1 MINVREW
8 LYRRKMNSVAH
19 ATLNPEG
26 PGAVQIHLIPPK
38 MGVKK
43 YETNGIEKY
52 PSVAILNGQY
62 YVPVNRSYAVL
73 LNEFIVQLNKFAG
86 TTITEI
92 NIEHV
97 IRKAVNKVHKVYYK
111 TSKRVLIDDLKNMV
125 DLFIDIAYG
134 KHVEGKI
141 GYISIGDY
149 APFMR
154 GPHRMDLMVSSMVK
168 DGCWNCN
175 QKCLHCY
182 AAGQPEAEVPEISTK
197 QWEDVIDKCYDA
209 CIAQVTF
216 TGGEPTRRN
225 DLVELVSHAK
235 KLITRLNTN
244 GINLTEELCDQL
256 FEASLDCVQVTFY
269 SHDPFIHNQLV
280 GVKTYDRTLAGITNA
295 INADLNV
302 SINTPLCRI
311 NKEYTRTLQ
320 FLKELGIQ
328 YVTCSGLIVTGN
340 ATLDASKNTQLS
352 EDELYEVLKEATK
365 FCAENDMELAFTS
378 PGWLSEEQIRG
389 LGLTVPMCGACLSNM
404 AIAPDG
410 SVVPCQ
416 SWLSDKPLGNIIT
429 DDWDEIWNSEV
440 CSAIR
445 DKSAKCNYYCPLRNK
460 N

>member
-1 MINVREW
+1 MNVREW
-8 LYRRKMNSVAH
+8 IYCRKMNSVAH

-26 PGAVQIHLIPPK
+26 PGAVRIHLIPPQ

-43 YETNGIEKY
+43 NETNGIDKY

-73 LNEFIVQLNKFAG
+73 LNEFIVQLDKFAG

-97 IRKAVNKVHKVYYK
+97 IRKTVNEVHKVYYK
-111 TSKRVLIDDLKNMV
+111 TNKEVLVDDLKNMV
-125 DLFIDIAYG
+125 GLFTDIAYG
-134 KHVEGKI
+134 KPIKEEI
-141 GYISIGDY
+141 GYMSIGDY

-154 GPHRMDLMVSSMVK
+154 APHRMDLMISSMMK

-182 AAGQPEAEVPEISTK
+182 AAGQPEAEVSEISTK
-197 QWEDVIDKCYDA
+197 QWKDVIDKCYDA

-225 DLVELVSHAK
+225 DLVELVSYAK
-235 KLITRLNTN
+235 KLVTRLNTN
-244 GINLTEELCDQL
+244 GINLTEELCKQL
-256 FEASLDCVQVTFY
+256 FKASLDCVQITFY
-269 SHDPFIHNQLV
+269 SYDPFIHNQLV
-280 GVKTYDRTLAGITNA
+280 GAKMYDKTLRGIRNA
-295 INADLNV
+295 FNANLNV
-302 SINTPLCRI
+302 SINTPLCSI
-311 NKEYTRTLQ
+311 NKEYAKTLQ

-328 YVTCSGLIVTGN
+328 YVTCSGLIITGN
-340 ATLDASKNTQLS
+340 ATLDVSKNTQLS
-352 EDELYEVLKEATK
+352 EEELYEVLKEATK
-365 FCAENDMELAFTS
+365 FCAENDMEIAFTS
-378 PGWLSEEQIRG
+378 PGWLSEEQIRE
-389 LGLTVPMCGACLSNM
+389 LGLTIPMCGACLSNM

-416 SWLSDKPLGNIIT
+416 SWLSDEVLGNMIT
-429 DDWDEIWNSEV
+429 DNWNEIWNSKA
-440 CSAIR
+440 CKAIR
-445 DKSAKCNYYCPLRNK
+445 NESAKCNYYCPLRSN

>member
-1 MINVREW
+1 MNVREW

-26 PGAVQIHLIPPK
+26 PGAVRIHLIPPK

-43 YETNGIEKY
+43 GENNCIEKY

-86 TTITEI
+86 TTVTDI

-97 IRKAVNKVHKVYYK
+97 IRKTVNEVHKIYYK
-111 TSKRVLIDDLKNMV
+111 TSRQTLIDDLRNMV
-125 DLFIDIAYG
+125 GLFINIAYG
-134 KHVEGKI
+134 KPIEEKI
-141 GYISIGDY
+141 GYMSIGDY
-149 APFMR
+149 APLMR
-154 GPHRMDLMVSSMVK
+154 APHRMDLMISSMMK
-168 DGCWNCN
+168 NGCWNCN

-197 QWEDVIDKCYDA
+197 QWKDVIDKCYDA

-216 TGGEPTRRN
+216 TGGDPTRRN

-235 KLITRLNTN
+235 KLVTRLNTN
-244 GINLTEELCDQL
+244 GINLTEELCDKL
-256 FEASLDCVQVTFY
+256 FKASLDCVQVTFY
-269 SHDPFIHNQLV
+269 SYDPFIHNQLV
-280 GVKTYDRTLAGITNA
+280 GAKMYDKTLSGIRNA
-295 INADLNV
+295 LNANLNV
-302 SINTPLCRI
+302 SINTPLCMI
-311 NKEYTRTLQ
+311 NKEYVKTLR

-328 YVTCSGLIVTGN
+328 YVTCSGLIITGN
-340 ATLDASKNTQLS
+340 ATLDASRSTQLS
-352 EDELYEVLKEATK
+352 EGELYEVLKEAMR

-378 PGWLSEEQIRG
+378 PGWLSEEQVKE
-389 LGLTVPMCGACLSNM
+389 LGLTIPMCGACLSNM

-416 SWLSDKPLGNIIT
+416 SWLSDVVLGNMLT
-429 DDWDEIWNSEV
+429 DNWDNIWDSEA
-440 CSAIR
+440 CKTIR
-445 DKSAKCNYYCPLRNK
+445 NESAKCNYYCPLRNS
-460 N
+460 

>member
-1 MINVREW
+1 MNVREW

-26 PGAVQIHLIPPK
+26 PGAVRIHLIPPK

-43 YETNGIEKY
+43 GENNCIEKY

-86 TTITEI
+86 TTVTDI

-97 IRKAVNKVHKVYYK
+97 IRKTVNEVHKIYYK
-111 TSKRVLIDDLKNMV
+111 TSRQTLIDDLRNMV
-125 DLFIDIAYG
+125 GLFINIAYG
-134 KHVEGKI
+134 KPIEEKI
-141 GYISIGDY
+141 GYMSIGDY
-149 APFMR
+149 APLMR
-154 GPHRMDLMVSSMVK
+154 APHRMDLMISSMMK
-168 DGCWNCN
+168 NGCWNCN

-197 QWEDVIDKCYDA
+197 QWKDVIDKCYDA

-235 KLITRLNTN
+235 KLVTRLNTN
-244 GINLTEELCDQL
+244 GINLTEELCDKL
-256 FEASLDCVQVTFY
+256 FKASLDCVQVTFY
-269 SHDPFIHNQLV
+269 SYDPFIHNQLV
-280 GVKTYDRTLAGITNA
+280 GAKMYDKTLSGIRNA
-295 INADLNV
+295 LNANLNV
-302 SINTPLCRI
+302 SINTPLCMI
-311 NKEYTRTLQ
+311 NKEYVKTLR

-328 YVTCSGLIVTGN
+328 YVTCSGLIITGN
-340 ATLDASKNTQLS
+340 ATLDASRSTQLS
-352 EDELYEVLKEATK
+352 EGELYEVLKEAMR

-378 PGWLSEEQIRG
+378 PGWLSEEQVKE
-389 LGLTVPMCGACLSNM
+389 LGLTIPMCGACLSNM

-416 SWLSDKPLGNIIT
+416 SWLSDVVLGNMLT
-429 DDWDEIWNSEV
+429 DNWDNIWDSEA
-440 CSAIR
+440 CKTIR
-445 DKSAKCNYYCPLRNK
+445 NESAKCNYYCPLRNS
-460 N
+460 

>member
-1 MINVREW
+1 MNVREW
-8 LYRRKMNSVAH
+8 NYRRKMNSVAH

-26 PGAVQIHLIPPK
+26 PGAVRIHLIPPK

-43 YETNGIEKY
+43 NETNGIENY

-73 LNEFIVQLNKFAG
+73 LNEFIVQLNEFAG
-86 TTITEI
+86 TTITEL
-92 NIEHV
+92 NIEQV
-97 IRKAVNKVHKVYYK
+97 IRKTVNEVHKVYYK
-111 TSKRVLIDDLKNMV
+111 TSKQVLIDDLKNMV
-125 DLFIDIAYG
+125 EVFTNVAYG
-134 KHVEGKI
+134 KPIDEKI
-141 GYISIGDY
+141 GYMSIGDY

-154 GPHRMDLMVSSMVK
+154 GPHRMDLMISSMVK
-168 DGCWNCN
+168 NGCWNCN

-182 AAGQPEAEVPEISTK
+182 AAGQREAEVPEISTK
-197 QWEDVIDKCYDA
+197 EWKDIINKCYEA

-244 GINLTEELCDQL
+244 GTNLTEELCERL
-256 FEASLDCVQVTFY
+256 FKASLDCVQITFY
-269 SHDPFIHNQLV
+269 SYDPFIHNQLV
-280 GVKTYDRTLAGITNA
+280 GAKMYDRTLKGITNA
-295 INADLNV
+295 LKVNLNV
-302 SINTPLCRI
+302 SINTPLCVI
-311 NKEYTRTLQ
+311 NKDYVKTLQ

-328 YVTCSGLIVTGN
+328 YVTCSGLILTGN
-340 ATLDASKNTQLS
+340 ATLDESQNTKLSKN
-352 EDELYEVLKEATK
+352 ELYEVLKEAAQ

-404 AIAPDG
+404 AITPNG

-416 SWLSDKPLGNIIT
+416 SWLSDEPFGNMLT
-429 DDWDEIWNSEV
+429 DNWNEIWNSKA
-440 CSAIR
+440 CMAIR
-445 DKSAKCNYYCPLRNK
+445 KKSAECNYYCPLNSD
-460 N
+460 NN